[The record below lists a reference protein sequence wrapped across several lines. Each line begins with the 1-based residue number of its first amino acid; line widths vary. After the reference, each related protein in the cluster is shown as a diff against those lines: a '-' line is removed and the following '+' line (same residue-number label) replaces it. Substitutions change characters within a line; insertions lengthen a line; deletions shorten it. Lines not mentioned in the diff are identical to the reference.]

1 MKELNIFGNGE
12 SNSLEKLEVSHAKL
26 MAILTA
32 EKDNQTKQVRIKQ
45 YAVDMAQD
53 WCDINNETV
62 SAFVTRA
69 VIKEVLSKI
78 EEEIA
83 NKKQLYAMAPRAQ
96 ILRAAEDKAVYNKG
110 DKALD

>member
-12 SNSLEKLEVSHAKL
+12 SNSIEKLQISHAKL

-53 WCDINNETV
+53 WCDVNNETV

-69 VIKEVLSKI
+69 VIKEVLAKI
-78 EEEIA
+78 EEEIS
-83 NKKQLYAMAPRAQ
+83 NKKQLYAMAPRPRILEAAQ
-96 ILRAAEDKAVYNKG
+96 EVAVYNKG